1 MTSLAFSAI
10 VATAILYLNM
20 LAVTQLIMSAS
31 AVQIDSAQDSVARH
45 KASIALRSHAQKISA
60 LSLLPQSGGNLTSR
74 YLIPD
79 YLLQTYLLQTLFTT
93 NLFNK
98 SLCNTASFTL
108 SRLACEP
115 IGTAQV
121 YL

>member
-79 YLLQTYLLQTLFTT
+79 YLLQTYLLQTYLLPIYSI
-93 NLFNK
+93 NHCAIQHLLHCLAWLA
-98 SLCNTASFTL
+98 SL
-108 SRLACEP
+108 
-115 IGTAQV
+115 
-121 YL
+121 